1 MLNIFLD
8 TNVIIDFL
16 AERENFFEDAM
27 QYRCAQKI
35 KTDYI
40 VTRNTKDF
48 TAAKIH
54 TRAPHDFLVEI
65 TEGE

>member
-1 MLNIFLD
+1 
-8 TNVIIDFL
+8 
-16 AERENFFEDAM
+16 M

-35 KTDYI
+35 KADYI

-48 TAAKIH
+48 TAAKIS
-54 TRAPHDFLVEI
+54 TKTPHDFLMEI